1 MLSMIDEFID
11 HLVQRGNNSL
21 IARIYGIYTIKTNA
35 FADVDFLVMQN
46 TVRMSHPKNSKM
58 VFDLKGSTTN
68 RLI

>member
-1 MLSMIDEFID
+1 MLNMIDEFID

-46 TVRMSHPKNSKM
+46 TVQMSNPKNSKM